1 MKLRSRT
8 RTTTDDSSTVLPLD
22 ITRLQTPPIS
32 ERRNAAS
39 TVARKDRPSQLSST
53 IMDLSDTEETI
64 NSVSPIKKRRS
75 PTATVPAAPL
85 TKTNLAKHQE
95 EMTPAVEIASED
107 ESSPPPT
114 PNTRLTQA
122 RNYLLTEDVDTD
134 PDFHS
139 HYLHI
144 VKLVDSHRHGE
155 GHKEV
160 LQLLKQHSHHVMIGP
175 KQRRPRSSPTTGREA
190 SRTAVSLAAEDDPDP
205 EEQAD
210 PFEWTNKLDD
220 LTQRVKKSPSVGRE
234 DFAVSSLRELARP
247 LNGGRLPSAAG
258 AYNLIN
264 EQMMREN
271 HETRTPS
278 EIDHDQLWAFEK
290 NLPPASK
297 EKFSFDRWSGHQPE
311 ASRTTTLQLG
321 EGSLMP
327 QEMMDF
333 DWDRDHSRLV
343 GNLLDYE
350 DIDGGEAQLLLA
362 ETPFLQA
369 LMSDQIE
376 SDLAAS
382 TFDHA
387 RLGRRCFF
395 KVGRKDANRL

>member
-1 MKLRSRT
+1 
-8 RTTTDDSSTVLPLD
+8 
-22 ITRLQTPPIS
+22 
-32 ERRNAAS
+32 
-39 TVARKDRPSQLSST
+39 
-53 IMDLSDTEETI
+53 MDLSDTEETI

-75 PTATVPAAPL
+75 PTTTVPAAPL

-122 RNYLLTEDVDTD
+122 RNYLLTEDVETD

-139 HYLHI
+139 HYLQI

-160 LQLLKQHSHHVMIGP
+160 LQLLKQHSHHVMIGS
-175 KQRRPRSSPTTGREA
+175 KQRRPRSSPTTVREA
-190 SRTAVSLAAEDDPDP
+190 SRTAVSLPAEDDPAL

-247 LNGGRLPSAAG
+247 LNGGRLPSAVG

-271 HETRTPS
+271 HENRTPS
-278 EIDHDQLWAFEK
+278 EINHDQLWAFEK
-290 NLPPASK
+290 NSPPASTEK
-297 EKFSFDRWSGHQPE
+297 KFSSDPVSGHPPE
-311 ASRTTTLQLG
+311 VSRTTTLQLG

-327 QEMMDF
+327 QEMMDIE
-333 DWDRDHSRLV
+333 WDRDRSRLV
-343 GNLLDYE
+343 GNLLDYD
-350 DIDGGEAQLLLA
+350 DIDQGDAQLLLA

-387 RLGRRCFF
+387 RLGRGGFFF
-395 KVGRKDANRL
+395 KVERKDANRL